1 MTAGRPA
8 PTMTASRF
16 EWLKRLQT
24 GSASRSKSRV
34 GYDCMVLGWTEWNY
48 VNTDG
53 EAMTGDEAFK
63 RYGDQWWNRVKIK
76 GERLTDAG
84 REALKNVRD

>member
-1 MTAGRPA
+1 MTSKPA
-8 PTMTASRF
+8 PTMTASRI
-16 EWLKRLQT
+16 EWLKRVEIGLPINR
-24 GSASRSKSRV
+24 SRGRT

-48 VNTDG
+48 VNAGG

-63 RYGDQWWNRVKIK
+63 RYGEQWSNRVKIA

-84 REALKNVRD
+84 REALKKC